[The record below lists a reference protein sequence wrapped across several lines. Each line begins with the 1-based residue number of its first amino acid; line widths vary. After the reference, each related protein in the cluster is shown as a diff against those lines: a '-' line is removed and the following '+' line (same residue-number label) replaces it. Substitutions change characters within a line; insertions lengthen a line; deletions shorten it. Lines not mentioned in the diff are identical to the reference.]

1 MTTFSVKIEEETI
14 ASGKVSNRTRLGKAV
29 NRFRYAIERLIALD
43 ENIYGIENKELENKR
58 EIKEKTKKV
67 IKNFIIKKKE
77 ELDNR
82 LLFLKA
88 TCECFGGY
96 KEKETILKG
105 KYIKPAKEFKKN
117 PKEDKKI
124 E

>member
-29 NRFRYAIERLIALD
+29 NRFRYAIERLIALH

-58 EIKEKTKKV
+58 EIQEKAKNV

-96 KEKETILKG
+96 KEKRNN
-105 KYIKPAKEFKKN
+105 IKRKTHKTY
-117 PKEDKKI
+117 
-124 E
+124 